1 MVLEPS
7 STVSVEAPPA
17 VVSVA
22 VSNILHNAVKF
33 CGPGGRVSVRVDV
46 DGHDAVVAVSDT
58 GPGVMPEE
66 IPLIFERFHRGSGP
80 RAAGAPGVGLGLAIC
95 RALVERQGGRI
106 SVMSTPG
113 RGATFAIR
121 LPVTRVTHVREATN
135 A

>member
-1 MVLEPS
+1 
-7 STVSVEAPPA
+7 
-17 VVSVA
+17 
-22 VSNILHNAVKF
+22 VKF
-33 CGPGGRVSVRVDV
+33 CGVGGRVSVNVDV
-46 DGHDAVVAVSDT
+46 DGQDAVVEVSDT

-95 RALVERQGGRI
+95 RTLVERQGGRI

-121 LPVTRVTHVREATN
+121 FPVARAAREPETTN